1 MNDAD
6 HDHDADAVPD
16 ANDSDAVP
24 DANQAGQ
31 AGDAPGPVVHTSV
44 DGGVLVVVLDRPKAN
59 AIDAATSR
67 ELGSVFA
74 EFRDD
79 PSLRVAVFTG
89 AGERFFSAGWDLGA
103 AAAGEEFEADYG
115 EGGFGGFCEL
125 PGRDKPV
132 VCAVNGMAV
141 GGGFEIAMAA
151 EFVVAA
157 DHARFFLPETGLGI
171 IPDAGAIRLPRMLP
185 PVVANEVLYGGRRL
199 DASDAERFGLVN
211 KVVPAADLEEAA
223 MELAVRIA
231 SAAPLAVEAVMA
243 IDRATRHLPLG
254 EAFGHLRSGDLEAY
268 ERMLR
273 SEDAEEGPRAF
284 AEKRDPYWQG
294 I

>member
-1 MNDAD
+1 MN
-6 HDHDADAVPD
+6 
-16 ANDSDAVP
+16 

-31 AGDAPGPVVHTSV
+31 ADDAPGPVVHTRV

-67 ELGSVFA
+67 EMGRVFA
-74 EFRDD
+74 GFRDD
-79 PSLRVAVFTG
+79 PSLRVAVLTG

-125 PGRDKPV
+125 PGRHKPV

-171 IPDAGAIRLPRMLP
+171 IPDAGSIRLPRLLP

-199 DASDAERFGLVN
+199 DAFEAERCGLVN
-211 KVVPAADLEEAA
+211 KVVPAADLEDAA
-223 MELAVRIA
+223 MELADRIA

-254 EAFGHLRSGDLEAY
+254 EAFGYLRSGGLEAY

-273 SEDAEEGPRAF
+273 SEDAKEGPRAF
-284 AEKRDPYWQG
+284 TEKRDPYWQG
-294 I
+294 V

>member
-1 MNDAD
+1 MNDANQ
-6 HDHDADAVPD
+6 AD
-16 ANDSDAVP
+16 

-31 AGDAPGPVVHTSV
+31 ADGASGPVVRTRV
-44 DGGVLVVVLDRPKAN
+44 DEGVLVVVLDRPKAN

-67 ELGSVFA
+67 EMGRVFA
-74 EFRDD
+74 GFRDD
-79 PSLRVAVFTG
+79 PSLRVAVLTG
-89 AGERFFSAGWDLGA
+89 AGDRFFSAGWDLGA

-125 PGRDKPV
+125 PGRHKPV

-171 IPDAGAIRLPRMLP
+171 IPDAGAIRLPRLLP

-199 DASDAERFGLVN
+199 DASEAERCGLVN
-211 KVVPAADLEEAA
+211 KVVPAADLEDAA
-223 MELAVRIA
+223 MELAGRIA

-273 SEDAEEGPRAF
+273 SEDAKEGPRAF

-294 I
+294 V